1 MFGRAVAAALLG
13 TLLAGCGGPPEPAS
27 SPIPAARTGPE
38 RLLVFTR
45 AGVMDVDTASGAIGK
60 PVATRGATAIVYP
73 NRDRSRLYLVTGRR
87 ETVEVFDVKQGKVV
101 DTLSLSD
108 PEGYPKVRALV
119 FGIAVDPEEK
129 TLYAYVMPTER
140 GMESLR
146 MLEPYVAAVDLKTGQ
161 KLRSV
166 PAPPGISA
174 MVFLLDGK
182 TIYLYGR
189 DIYSLDTASF
199 AFRTEVPVRNP
210 GVQGEGVTDIVA
222 EWPHFQENGRW
233 FSVPYSTQDPPTG
246 RWFTGIMTTDL
257 QTGEVE
263 KYEAGPPVDG
273 FVPFTAL
280 VAPDG
285 KRAWSIF
292 GSLLEMD
299 LAERRATKMIPLPR
313 SYSIM
318 TITGDGS
325 RIYCAGSG
333 ASVLEYDTARS
344 KVVREVVLP
353 SETSELML
361 VPR

>member
-1 MFGRAVAAALLG
+1 MSARGALLG
-13 TLLAGCGGPPEPAS
+13 VALLVAGCGAPTPAPPES
-27 SPIPAARTGPE
+27 PAARGAE

-45 AGVMDVDTASGAIGK
+45 LGVVEVDPASGSVGT
-60 PVATRGATAIVYP
+60 PVPTRGATAIVYP
-73 NRDRSRLYLVTGRR
+73 NRDRTRLYLVTGRR
-87 ETVEVFDVKQGKVV
+87 ETIEVYDVAQGKVV

-119 FGIAVDPEEK
+119 FGLAVSPDEK

-146 MLEPYVAAVDLKTGQ
+146 MLEPYVVSVDVASGKKGRT
-161 KLRSV
+161 V

-189 DIYSLDTASF
+189 DIYSLDTATF
-199 AFRTEVPVRNP
+199 AFRKEVDVRKP
-210 GVQGEGVTDIVA
+210 GVQGEGETDIVA

-257 QTGEVE
+257 ETGEVA
-263 KYEAGPPVDG
+263 KHEAGPPVDG

-280 VAPDG
+280 VAPGG
-285 KRAWSIF
+285 KRGWSIF
-292 GSLLEMD
+292 SSLLEMD
-299 LAERRATKMIPLPR
+299 LEAGRAVRMTPLPR

-318 TITGDGS
+318 TVTADGS
-325 RIYCAGSG
+325 RLFCAGSG
-333 ASVLEYDTARS
+333 ATVLEFDTAKS
-344 KVVREVVLP
+344 EVVREIEMP